1 MPHDVSMRVGG
12 IHSIHDDLTFHAAR
26 MSVKVTRDPTKKI
39 FLEACNVAESSEIK
53 LTWVH

>member
-26 MSVKVTRDPTKKI
+26 MSVKVTRDPTKKK
-39 FLEACNVAESSEIK
+39 LEACNVAESSEIK
-53 LTWVH
+53 LT